1 MTTSTLTRK
10 NQTTIP
16 RAVVKALGLTPFT
29 QLVYDIEENGTVI
42 LSARN
47 GTFDS
52 VAKSLPRRAR
62 RRVRSLAEI
71 EAAVSAG
78 TEARFRHSE
87 S

>member
-16 RAVVKALGLTPFT
+16 RAVVKALGLSLST

-52 VAKSLPRRAR
+52 VAKTLPKSAR

-78 TEARFRHSE
+78 AAARFRRSE